1 MTVTS
6 RHRRFSI
13 KKFFFKSS
21 QNKQETSVLEPL
33 FKNVAGL
40 KACNFIKKRSQHRC
54 FPISIA
60 KFLMLLFDFF
70 DGSLLHSSKSSRCRL
85 YEGVKLQGLSHRS
98 SFLSLSCREPSP
110 IPRHAFENLRRIS
123 LISKLSF
130 YTGYFWF
137 YYLFLVLGRF

>member
-21 QNKQETSVLEPL
+21 QYTQETSVSEPQS
-33 FKNVAGL
+33 L

-70 DGSLLHSSKSSRCRL
+70 DGSLLHSSKSSRCRW

-98 SFLSLSCREPSP
+98 SFLFLSCREPSP

-130 YTGYFWF
+130 HTGYFWF

>member
-21 QNKQETSVLEPL
+21 QYTQETSVSEPQS
-33 FKNVAGL
+33 L

-98 SFLSLSCREPSP
+98 SFLFLSCREPSP
-110 IPRHAFENLRRIS
+110 IPRHALENLRRIS

-130 YTGYFWF
+130 HTGYFWF